1 MTFRWNRVWN
11 TPLALGVLA
20 LGLAACGSDD
30 ETAAPAAAPTATTL
44 YGTLSGAVH
53 SSGTMKQF
61 LGIPYAAP
69 PVGERR
75 WAAPVPPA
83 AWTGT
88 RDATKFGNH
97 CPQRDTSPLSYYGT
111 AGGQEDCLF
120 LNVFT
125 PTTPGPHPVMVW
137 IHGGAFLYGRGDGY
151 TPVRLTQQG
160 VVVVT
165 LNYRLG
171 SLGFLAHPA
180 LNDAAGR
187 SGNYGVMDQT
197 LALKWVKDNIHAFG
211 GDSSNITVAGQSA
224 GAASVLTQLNTA
236 KATNLFHKAI
246 LQSGPVT
253 SQPTG
258 ADAQASGAA
267 VADTNFGCPND
278 ANAAACLRALP
289 VDTIIAKQPTA
300 TFSPTNSPNVDGDYL
315 VRTHAAAVNGGLLP
329 NKVPVLIGN
338 TMDEYTSLLGS
349 EETLKN
355 NVNVAAGS
363 PPSALLQPGAP
374 GYQNLYDTDAALA
387 DAITATFNA
396 TGGPMLV
403 AAVTAA
409 YPASNYG
416 GSRPLALSAAVT
428 DSLFACGT
436 RRAAKA
442 LSASGVPVYAYE
454 FNDPDAPMEL
464 QAKVSFPFKSY
475 HAAEIQYLFDLPSSA
490 KLTTAQK
497 ALADQM
503 TTHWAQ
509 FVKSRTGNPNPTGS
523 AAWPPYTTTEQVL
536 QFAPAK
542 SEVITNFKVTHKCAA
557 LWTRDLP

>member
-1 MTFRWNRVWN
+1 MTFRWNRVLN
-11 TPLALGVLA
+11 TPLACAALA

-30 ETAAPAAAPTATTL
+30 DTVATVPAPTATTL
-44 YGTLSGAVH
+44 YGTVSGSVH
-53 SSGTMKQF
+53 SSGSMKQF

-69 PVGERR
+69 PVGQRR

-180 LNDAAGR
+180 LNDAAGH

-197 LALKWVKDNIHAFG
+197 LALKWVKDNINAFG
-211 GDSSNITVAGQSA
+211 GDSGNITVAGQSA

-253 SQPTG
+253 AQPTG
-258 ADAQASGAA
+258 AAAQVSGAD
-267 VADTNFGCPND
+267 VAATNFGCPND

-289 VDTIIAKQPTA
+289 VATIIAKQPTA
-300 TFSPTNSPNVDGDYL
+300 TFSSTNSPNVDGDYL
-315 VRTHAAAVNGGLLP
+315 VRTHAEAVNGGLLP

-338 TMDEYTSLLGS
+338 TMDEYTSLLGT

-355 NVNVAAGS
+355 NANVAAGS
-363 PPSALLQPGAP
+363 PASALLLPGAA
-374 GYQNLYDTDAALA
+374 GYKNLYETDAEFSAVF
-387 DAITATFNA
+387 TATFGPAA
-396 TGGPMLV
+396 T
-403 AAVTAA
+403 AATAA
-409 YPASNYG
+409 YPAANYG

-490 KLTTAQK
+490 KLTAAQK
-497 ALADQM
+497 ALADKM
-503 TTHWAQ
+503 VTHWAQ
-509 FVKSRTGNPNPTGS
+509 FIKSRTGNPNAAGS
-523 AAWPPYTTTEQVL
+523 TAWPPYTTTEEVL
-536 QFAPAK
+536 QFAPTQSA
-542 SEVITNFKVTHKCAA
+542 VITNFKVTHKCAA